1 VRWKRSS
8 VEQIVAI
15 LKPAEAGLPVADL
28 IRWTRISEQTFYS
41 WKKQN
46 LPINSRLIKSWAPLA
61 IYRTGAGWNR
71 ECSQRKY
78 APRKRLGS

>member
-8 VEQIVAI
+8 VEQTVAI

-41 WKKQN
+41 WKKQD
-46 LPINSRLIKSWAPLA
+46 LPINSRLIKSGPPLA
-61 IYRTGAGWNR
+61 IYRTGQDGTVNAHGGNTPR
-71 ECSQRKY
+71 ESR
-78 APRKRLGS
+78 